1 MSLSHLSRYIHTTI
15 LTRYNT
21 KKKSRLSYKITVV
34 SVVCIIILLNII

>member
-21 KKKSRLSYKITVV
+21 KKKNNLSYKLVAV
-34 SVVCIIILLNII
+34 GVVCIIILLNII

>member
-21 KKKSRLSYKITVV
+21 KKKIKLSYKVYV
-34 SVVCIIILLNII
+34 LGVVCVVILINII